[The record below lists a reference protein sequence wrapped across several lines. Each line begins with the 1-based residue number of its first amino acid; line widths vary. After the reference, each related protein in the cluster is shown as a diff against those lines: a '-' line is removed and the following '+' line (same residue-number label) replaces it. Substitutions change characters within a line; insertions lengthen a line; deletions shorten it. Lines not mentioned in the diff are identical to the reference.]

1 MERQKIEDEVLRL
14 PKEERVQLIR
24 RLILSLDSPSD
35 EELRADWLHEARRR
49 AEELDQGVVQAVP
62 GEEVMRKARAL
73 LR

>member
-1 MERQKIEDEVLRL
+1 M
-14 PKEERVQLIR
+14 QLIR

>member
-49 AEELDQGVVQAVP
+49 AEELDQGVVQVVP

>member
-14 PKEERVQLIR
+14 PKEERAQLIR

-49 AEELDQGVVQAVP
+49 AEELDQGVVQVVP